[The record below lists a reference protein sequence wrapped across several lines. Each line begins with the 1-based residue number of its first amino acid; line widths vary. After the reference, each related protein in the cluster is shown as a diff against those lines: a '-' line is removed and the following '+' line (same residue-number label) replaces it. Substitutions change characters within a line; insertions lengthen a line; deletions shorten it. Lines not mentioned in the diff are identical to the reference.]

1 MILQSKLIL
10 GSIALIATGL
20 LPVSEAPQPQAE
32 PTQESE
38 LGDRFRIQ
46 TEVYF
51 VSNPATIAAIEALS
65 DDDARNAKARQLF
78 AADGSGA
85 ERLLRSDAPALL
97 DSPVR
102 SSGDSK
108 VPIFKKVIS
117 GNGKD
122 TLRHSGTSNLHSEA
136 RILVQQRQDDLYTV
150 SYSIHVQQAAFST
163 KARYLERREHDIEF
177 STRLARGSSMVQFS
191 TPNDA
196 QGTIIVL
203 TNIQ

>member
-150 SYSIHVQQAAFST
+150 SYSVHVQQAAFK
-163 KARYLERREHDIEF
+163 KARYHERREHDIAF
-177 STRLARGSSMVQFS
+177 STRLTRGSSMVQFS